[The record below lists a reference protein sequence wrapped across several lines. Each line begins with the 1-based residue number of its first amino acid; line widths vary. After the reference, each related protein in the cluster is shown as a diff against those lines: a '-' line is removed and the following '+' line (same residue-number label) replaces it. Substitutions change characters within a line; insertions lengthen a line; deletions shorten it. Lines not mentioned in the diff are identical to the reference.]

1 MQSLLGKHWH
11 HLPIEEVIE
20 LLETDP
26 ESGLDIFEVKHR
38 QEHFGP
44 NTLTPQRGKGPLM
57 RFLLQFH
64 NPLIYSAGGDGHHRG
79 H

>member
-26 ESGLDIFEVKHR
+26 ESGLESVM
-38 QEHFGP
+38 HFWP
-44 NTLTPQRGKGPLM
+44 
-57 RFLLQFH
+57 
-64 NPLIYSAGGDGHHRG
+64 
-79 H
+79 